1 MIPQQKPKVLVVDDD
16 PVISQLFEG
25 AVKQA
30 GYSVDVAL
38 DGKEALA
45 KMLQNKPD
53 ILFLDLM
60 MPQMSGFEVL
70 EAIEKNP
77 ALKGVRVFVMTA
89 KHLTPQETEYLG
101 KRVEMIVQKGA
112 RTVDEVFSILKDKL
126 NIIKEAAA

>member
-1 MIPQQKPKVLVVDDD
+1 VDDD

-25 AVKQA
+25 AIKQV
-30 GYSVDVAL
+30 GYSVEVAL
-38 DGKEALA
+38 DGKEALE
-45 KMLQNKPD
+45 KMLKDKPD

-77 ALKGVRVFVMTA
+77 SLKGVRVFVMTA
-89 KHLTPQETEYLG
+89 KHLSPQETDYLE

-112 RTVDEVFSILKDKL
+112 RTVQEVFSILKDKL
-126 NIIKEAAA
+126 DVITEAAA